1 MSGIACGVLM
11 ASGCGS
17 LGMREKNKV
26 VFLQGIYYT
35 EKIYTKNIPKEQCN
49 VGNQIRF

>member
-17 LGMREKNKV
+17 PGMREKNKV
-26 VFLQGIYYT
+26 VFLQGIYDIEMIT
-35 EKIYTKNIPKEQCN
+35 KKGIQPIVEKIQRSGT
-49 VGNQIRF
+49 V